1 MLILSWFGLFLP
13 VQDDNSPDSEIRIQ
27 LVSVPAHG
35 SLLRASGSAHG
46 ELAEVHQFT
55 MEDINDRRIRYQR
68 AVPLQAV
75 PVESSL
81 GFPLLYSV
89 STKDQRFLFPLF
101 WLLHPLR

>member
-27 LVSVPAHG
+27 LVSAPAHG
-35 SLLRASGSAHG
+35 SLVRTSGSGHE
-46 ELAEVHQFT
+46 ELAEVHHFT

-75 PVESSL
+75 PVKSSL
-81 GFPLLYSV
+81 GFPQQTAV
-89 STKDQRFLFPLF
+89 FC
-101 WLLHPLR
+101 